1 MELKRRNCGID
12 FRVSILTQRWQQ
24 YSITINGHKHENMV
38 SAAVSNMLGD
48 MINALYEM
56 YPEAHDDSRPRIAE
70 YLCQDPSW
78 SNRIT
83 AITASISWDN
93 EGEALWWRLTR
104 QLYEEKIILDI
115 ELKSD
120 FDDEDKSYHYQ
131 VPFFDMCYAV
141 AKAAT
146 LVLKQTG
153 VIGYHYLGETDAI
166 DIHHFLYIKYLG
178 VFEKPIPLIPIN
190 YNPES
195 KYSSGDRIT
204 SLEDEI
210 ALLQFEM

>member
-1 MELKRRNCGID
+1 MELKKRNCGID
-12 FRVSILTQRWQQ
+12 FQISILTQRWQR
-24 YSITINGHKHENMV
+24 YSITINGDRHENMV
-38 SAAVSNMLGD
+38 SAAVSSMLGD
-48 MINALYEM
+48 MIDALYEM
-56 YPEAHDDSRPRIAE
+56 YPEAHDDSRPRVAK

-78 SNRIT
+78 SNKIT

-104 QLYEEKIILDI
+104 QLYEEKIMLDI
-115 ELKSD
+115 ELESD
-120 FDDEDKSYHYQ
+120 FEDEDKTYHYR

-166 DIHHFLYIKYLG
+166 DIHHFLYIKHLG
-178 VFEKPIPLIPIN
+178 ILETPIPMFPVN
-190 YNPES
+190 FDPNSQYP
-195 KYSSGDRIT
+195 SGDKIT
-204 SLEDEI
+204 SLADEI

>member
-12 FRVSILTQRWQQ
+12 FKVSILTQRWQL
-24 YSITINGHKHENMV
+24 YTITINGEKHENRV
-38 SAAVSNMLGD
+38 SATVSSMLGD
-48 MINALYEM
+48 LIDALYEM
-56 YPEAHDDSRPRIAE
+56 YIESHDNSRPRVAE
-70 YLCQDPSW
+70 YLCQDTSW

-104 QLYEEKIILDI
+104 QLYEDMIMLDI
-115 ELKSD
+115 ELESD
-120 FDDEDKSYHYQ
+120 FEDEEKRYHYR

-146 LVLKQTG
+146 QVLKQTG

-166 DIHHFLYIKYLG
+166 DIHHFLYIKHLG
-178 VFEKPIPLIPIN
+178 IFEKPISLIPVSFDPDSN
-190 YNPES
+190 
-195 KYSSGDRIT
+195 YSSSDKIT
-204 SLEDEI
+204 SLAEEI
-210 ALLQFEM
+210 ALFQFEM